1 MRLRLARGGGWM
13 HKGGLR
19 IDELRVLEYDTVWGG
34 EEEEEK
40 GSRDDIM
47 LRYDSE

>member
-1 MRLRLARGGGWM
+1 M

-19 IDELRVLEYDTVWGG
+19 IDELRVLEYDTSTVWGG
-34 EEEEEK
+34 EEEEEEEK